1 METCIFKGD
10 NDMVLVPFTAQKIK
24 FPDKENCE
32 TANLVRF
39 TGEMINIKFHLL
51 CSVYC

>member
-24 FPDKENCE
+24 FPDKGKLRNCE
-32 TANLVRF
+32 FGQIYWRND
-39 TGEMINIKFHLL
+39 
-51 CSVYC
+51 